1 MSMSTGDSRL
11 SSSRRNADLAA
22 VTVRQLIGASPWS
35 RSAILLA
42 GDSGLDGRVIDVIA
56 LGLEARVKGDRIL
69 AGSLVVFDGRSLI
82 SDNYQIDV
90 AIRVASERA
99 ASAVVLCAQRAIV
112 PVSALKLADKLR
124 MPLILEPEAEVLRL
138 AEGLRG
144 VVKQPSVARSDLLLT
159 LLERL
164 DAAGTGM
171 TLDRAFDSIAASFPG
186 PLALTGPEGSTILGD
201 SAAVPSDWGEVRQVP
216 IEVFEGEDVVVT
228 RPLTLAPN
236 EPASFWLT
244 ARLHTPTAAEKSLV
258 SDLLLMSGWYV
269 SARMVQDRLQRER
282 DARFRLG
289 ILSSILDSSERAEGP
304 LRRQLATLGWHVDG
318 WCTGIILQASGEADP
333 LRVLLLTEDLNR
345 QLVESGIRG
354 PLVERPDGWTFWVTE
369 AKEPSA
375 EQMISLT
382 ERLGRAVELVADRA
396 PRLHLHGGL
405 GRSYQGL
412 NGLQASLSEAKE
424 ASVVAQAA
432 GGRSGVQHIDALGVR
447 RILLGWYASESFAAF
462 AASLLAPVTEHDG
475 DGQLLATLETYLDS
489 ESSATLTAAALGVHR
504 NTVINRVERLRT
516 LLTVNLEE
524 PEERL
529 AVQLACRV
537 AKLKA
542 LDEPRTTR

>member
-1 MSMSTGDSRL
+1 MSMSAGDSRL

-22 VTVRQLIGASPWS
+22 VTVRQLLGAAPWS
-35 RSAILLA
+35 ESVVLLA
-42 GDSGLDGRVIDVIA
+42 GDAGLDGRVVDVTA
-56 LGLEARVKGDRIL
+56 LGLESRVKGDRIS
-69 AGSLVVFDGRSLI
+69 AGDLVVFDGRSLV
-82 SDNYQIDV
+82 SDNYQVDV
-90 AIRVASERA
+90 AIRVASESG
-99 ASAVVLCAQRAIV
+99 ASAVVLCAQRTIV

-124 MPLILEPEAEVLRL
+124 LPLILEPEAEVLRL

-144 VVKQPSVARSDLLLT
+144 VVKQPNVARSDLLLN

-164 DAAGTGM
+164 DAAGTGT
-171 TLDRAFDSIAASFPG
+171 TLDRAFESIATSFPG
-186 PLALTGPEGSTILGD
+186 PLALTGPEGSIILGD
-201 SAAVPSDWGEVRQVP
+201 HAAVPSDWREVRQVP

-244 ARLHTPTAAEKSLV
+244 ARLHTPTAAETSLV

-269 SARMVQDRLQRER
+269 SSRMVQDRLQRER

-289 ILSSILDSSERAEGP
+289 ILSSILDSTERAEGP
-304 LRRQLATLGWHVDG
+304 LRRQLATLGWRVDG

-333 LRVLLLTEDLNR
+333 LRVLVLTEDLNR
-345 QLVESGIRG
+345 QLVEAELRG
-354 PLVERPDGWTFWVTE
+354 PLIERPDGWTLWVTH
-369 AKEPSA
+369 AKEPTP
-375 EQMISLT
+375 EQLVLLT
-382 ERLGRAVELVADRA
+382 ERLGRAIGLLVDRA
-396 PRLHLHGGL
+396 PRLQLHGGL

-432 GGRSGVQHIDALGVR
+432 GGRWGVQHIDALGVR

-462 AASLLAPVTEHDG
+462 ATSLLAPVTDSDA

-516 LLTVNLEE
+516 LLTVNLED

-542 LDEPRTTR
+542 VDQLRTHR

>member
-1 MSMSTGDSRL
+1 M
-11 SSSRRNADLAA
+11 
-22 VTVRQLIGASPWS
+22 
-35 RSAILLA
+35 
-42 GDSGLDGRVIDVIA
+42 DVIA
-56 LGLEARVKGDRIL
+56 LGLESRVKGDRITPG
-69 AGSLVVFDGRSLI
+69 ALVVFDGRSLV

-90 AIRVASERA
+90 AIRGANEKS
-99 ASAVVLCAQRAIV
+99 ASAVVLCAQRTIV

-124 MPLILEPEAEVLRL
+124 LPLILEPEAEVLRL

-144 VVKQPSVARSDLLLT
+144 VVKQPSVARSDLLLN

-164 DAAGTGM
+164 ESAGTST
-171 TLDRAFDSIAASFPG
+171 TLDRAFDSIAGSFPG
-186 PLALTGPEGSTILGD
+186 PIALTGPEGSTILGD

-216 IEVFEGEDVVVT
+216 IEVFEGDDVVVT
-228 RPLTLAPN
+228 RPLALAPN

-318 WCTGIILQASGEADP
+318 WCTGIILQASGESDP
-333 LRVLLLTEDLNR
+333 LRVLILTEELNR

-354 PLVERPDGWTFWVTE
+354 PLVERPDGWTLWVTE
-369 AKEPSA
+369 AKEPTA
-375 EQMISLT
+375 DQMISLT
-382 ERLGRAVELVADRA
+382 ERLGRAVGLVADRT
-396 PRLHLHGGL
+396 PRLQIHGGL

-462 AASLLAPVTEHDG
+462 AASLLEPVTEHDG

-537 AKLKA
+537 AKLKTM
-542 LDEPRTTR
+542 DESRTVR